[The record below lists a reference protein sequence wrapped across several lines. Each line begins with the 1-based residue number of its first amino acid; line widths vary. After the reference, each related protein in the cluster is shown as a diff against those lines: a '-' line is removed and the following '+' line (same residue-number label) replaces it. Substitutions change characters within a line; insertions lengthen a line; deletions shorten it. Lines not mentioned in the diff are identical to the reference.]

1 MAKIYNFPTDWG
13 KHTTEELFTMFAN
26 DAICASMDETLIDSE
41 DIEARLAELS
51 KEDCAENRSRLI
63 MGLLFYNDVII
74 VGDEDNWT
82 NEKIVYNGSQGFAV
96 YTSAEKLP
104 TNKRNFKC
112 YFELSFR
119 LILEKLTDESN
130 DVDIY
135 VNPGDKDGWTFSL
148 ALLRMSMDIANKA
161 IDFAD
166 GLMREGLSADRLT
179 NKLFE
184 RFDFRRVEITLTNGS
199 KLCGEVTAL
208 SYGDEPDANYEI
220 TKENGETVTVYRSDI
235 AFIKEV

>member
-13 KHTTEELFTMFAN
+13 KHTAEELFTMFAN
-26 DAICASMDETLIDSE
+26 DAICASTDETLIDSE

-51 KEDCAENRSRLI
+51 KKDCAENRSWLI

-82 NEKIVYNGSQGFAV
+82 NEKIAYNGSQGFAV
-96 YTSAEKLP
+96 YTSVEKLP

-148 ALLRMSMDIANKA
+148 ALLRMGMDIANKA

-166 GLMREGLSADRLT
+166 GLMRVGLSVDRLT

-184 RFDFRRVEITLTNGS
+184 RFDFRRVEFTLTNGS

-208 SYGDEPDANYEI
+208 SYGDEPNANYEI
-220 TKENGETVTVYRSDI
+220 TKENGERVTVYRADI